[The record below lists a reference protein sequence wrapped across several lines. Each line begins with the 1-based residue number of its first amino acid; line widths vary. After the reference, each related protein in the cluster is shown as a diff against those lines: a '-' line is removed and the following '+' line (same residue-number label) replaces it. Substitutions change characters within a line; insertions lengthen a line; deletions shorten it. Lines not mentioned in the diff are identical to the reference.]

1 MGVCMEAAARAVVSR
16 GAGKQTLNMSKHLLT
31 LVSCL
36 LTAPLLAPG
45 QLAAASPKRQQLP
58 DLDGQTASMG
68 KKVK

>member
-1 MGVCMEAAARAVVSR
+1 MDVCMEAAARAAVSR
-16 GAGKQTLNMSKHLLT
+16 GAGQQTLNMSKHLLA

-45 QLAAASPKRQQLP
+45 QLTAASRKRQQLP
-58 DLDGQTASMG
+58 DPDGQAASMG